1 MKCDLCS
8 GKITVQK
15 EAMIQLNK
23 SINFCS
29 SFADDLKLK
38 KSIVALC
45 FLLFFL
51 KITSLVPSYTNSVSN
66 LQP

>member
-15 EAMIQLNK
+15 ETMIQLNK

-38 KSIVALC
+38 
-45 FLLFFL
+45 
-51 KITSLVPSYTNSVSN
+51 SL
-66 LQP
+66 